1 MMNAIKVSSTQQ
13 QMVVASSESD
23 SSAPSWVVVELD
35 LHVNNV
41 NDSLLPLGS
50 RNSEQQHQHKK
61 LEPAGSGGGG
71 ELTELFEHASRSKKR
86 LFPCGEE
93 EKLSRVKGPNE
104 CEACGGNIVSMGCD
118 GDDTDDIVQHF
129 RYSTSS
135 SHHEARFL
143 ALLQNY
149 TWEYN
154 NEVRKLRVKPTVVK
168 NGVAAAA

>member
-1 MMNAIKVSSTQQ
+1 MSSPISSTQQ
-13 QMVVASSESD
+13 QMVVASSSSLSSDSD

-35 LHVNNV
+35 LHVNV
-41 NDSLLPLGS
+41 NDSLPLGS
-50 RNSEQQHQHKK
+50 RNYSEQHHQHK
-61 LEPAGSGGGG
+61 LEHAGSGG
-71 ELTELFEHASRSKKR
+71 ELTELYEHASRSKKR

-93 EKLSRVKGPNE
+93 EKFSRVKGNE

-154 NEVRKLRVKPTVVK
+154 EVRKVRMKPTVVK

>member
-61 LEPAGSGGGG
+61 LEPAAGSGGGG
-71 ELTELFEHASRSKKR
+71 ELYGGHALYK
-86 LFPCGEE
+86 
-93 EKLSRVKGPNE
+93 
-104 CEACGGNIVSMGCD
+104 
-118 GDDTDDIVQHF
+118 DII
-129 RYSTSS
+129 
-135 SHHEARFL
+135 
-143 ALLQNY
+143 
-149 TWEYN
+149 
-154 NEVRKLRVKPTVVK
+154 
-168 NGVAAAA
+168 